1 MSETLPAAAEK
12 PPVSLW
18 VWIFRVLRWSTYAVA
33 LVTLALA
40 LHKSAPPPVQA
51 SPLAAERAEQKIRQ
65 LDEALASGT
74 PATLRLDESELNS
87 FLATHLDLAPS
98 ASPVAGLASAPS
110 STPATPPAAELTEV
124 QVRSSV
130 RDVKVQLMEDRIR
143 AYVVFDLHGKEMTL
157 QLEGR
162 LHDASGYL
170 QFVPTEGAIGS
181 LPIPQFALENAL
193 RRVMESPENRE
204 KLKLPAGLDDIRVE
218 NGEVVVSYK

>member
-1 MSETLPAAAEK
+1 MSETHPAAAEK

-18 VWIFRVLRWSTYAVA
+18 AWLFRVLRWSTYAAA
-33 LVTLALA
+33 LVTVALA
-40 LHKSAPPPVQA
+40 LHKSAPPPIQA

-98 ASPVAGLASAPS
+98 STSA
-110 STPATPPAAELTEV
+110 TQPAAEPAEL

-130 RDVKVQLMEDRIR
+130 RDVKVQLIEDRLR
-143 AYVVFDLHGKEMTL
+143 AYVVFALHGKEMTL

-162 LHDASGYL
+162 LHDVNGYL
-170 QFVPTEGAIGS
+170 HFVPTKGTIGS
-181 LPIPQFALENAL
+181 LPIPQSALESAL

>member
-1 MSETLPAAAEK
+1 MRETLPAAAEK

-18 VWIFRVLRWSTYAVA
+18 AWIFRVLRWSTYAAA

-40 LHKSAPPPVQA
+40 LHKGAPPPIQA
-51 SPLAAERAEQKIRQ
+51 SPRAAERAEQKIRQ

-87 FLATHLDLAPS
+87 FLATHLDLAP
-98 ASPVAGLASAPS
+98 G
-110 STPATPPAAELTEV
+110 STPATQPAAEPTEA

-143 AYVVFDLHGKEMTL
+143 AYVVFDLYGKQMTL

-162 LHDASGYL
+162 LHDVNGYL
-170 QFVPTEGAIGS
+170 QFAPTEGAIGS
-181 LPIPQFALENAL
+181 LPIPQYALENAL
-193 RRVMESPENRE
+193 QRVMESPENRE
-204 KLKLPAGLDDIRVE
+204 KLKLPAGLDDIRIE
-218 NGEVVVSYK
+218 NGEVVISYK

>member
-18 VWIFRVLRWSTYAVA
+18 VWLFRILRWSTYAAA
-33 LVTLALA
+33 LVTVALA
-40 LHKSAPPPVQA
+40 LHKSAPPPIQA

-65 LDEALASGT
+65 VDEALASGT

-98 ASPVAGLASAPS
+98 ASPVAGIASAP
-110 STPATPPAAELTEV
+110 ATQPAAEPTEG

-143 AYVVFDLHGKEMTL
+143 AYIVFDLHGKEMTL
-157 QLEGR
+157 
-162 LHDASGYL
+162 
-170 QFVPTEGAIGS
+170 
-181 LPIPQFALENAL
+181 
-193 RRVMESPENRE
+193 
-204 KLKLPAGLDDIRVE
+204 
-218 NGEVVVSYK
+218 

>member
-1 MSETLPAAAEK
+1 MSETLPAAAKK
-12 PPVSLW
+12 PSVSLW
-18 VWIFRVLRWSTYAVA
+18 AWLFRVLRWSSYAAA
-33 LVTLALA
+33 LVTVALA

-51 SPLAAERAEQKIRQ
+51 SPLAAERAEEKIRQ

-87 FLATHLDLAPS
+87 FLATHLDLAPRSTS
-98 ASPVAGLASAPS
+98 A
-110 STPATPPAAELTEV
+110 TQPAAEPTEA

-130 RDVKVQLMEDRIR
+130 RDVRVQLIEDRLR

-162 LHDASGYL
+162 LQDVNGYL

-181 LPIPQFALENAL
+181 LPIPQTALESAL

-218 NGEVVVSYK
+218 NGEVVISYK